1 MKQIMQQIAKL
12 PKDRQDKILKLAAL
26 KMAADAHSKMAK
38 ILKASA
44 SQQVETSMATLLPQ
58 NKT

>member
-26 KMAADAHSKMAK
+26 KLAANAHRKMAQV
-38 ILKASA
+38 LKAKQSKP
-44 SQQVETSMATLLPQ
+44 ER
-58 NKT
+58 